1 MKEDLLLTIATSTL
15 LVLVF
20 LMMTGCTPPVERT
33 KPMES
38 FMPDKGVTVGDV
50 PMILVHID
58 GRPHPLDRG
67 F

>member
-1 MKEDLLLTIATSTL
+1 MKEDAILTVVVVAVML
-15 LVLVF
+15 AVF
-20 LMMTGCTPPVERT
+20 LAMTGCTPPVERT
-33 KPMES
+33 KPTS

>member
-20 LMMTGCTPPVERT
+20 LTITGCTPPTERT
-33 KPMES
+33 KPTES

-50 PMILVHID
+50 PMILVEID
-58 GRPHPLDRG
+58 GRPHPMDRG

>member
-1 MKEDLLLTIATSTL
+1 MKEDLLLTVIVSALMIA
-15 LVLVF
+15 VF
-20 LMMTGCTPPVERT
+20 LTITGCTPPVERT
-33 KPMES
+33 KHW
-38 FMPDKGVTVGDV
+38 MPDTSVTVGDV

>member
-1 MKEDLLLTIATSTL
+1 MKEDLLLTVVVVAVML
-15 LVLVF
+15 AVF
-20 LMMTGCTPPVERT
+20 LAMTGCTPPAERT
-33 KPMES
+33 KPTES

-50 PMILVHID
+50 PMILVEID

>member
-1 MKEDLLLTIATSTL
+1 MKEDAILTIATSTL

-20 LMMTGCTPPVERT
+20 LMMTGCTPPAERT
-33 KPMES
+33 KPTES

-50 PMILVHID
+50 PMILVEID
-58 GRPHPLDRG
+58 GRPHPMDRG

>member
-1 MKEDLLLTIATSTL
+1 MKEDAILTIATSTL

-20 LMMTGCTPPVERT
+20 LTITGCTPPVERT
-33 KPMES
+33 KHW
-38 FMPDKGVTVGDV
+38 MPDTSVTVGDV

>member
-1 MKEDLLLTIATSTL
+1 MKEDAILTVVVVAVML
-15 LVLVF
+15 AVF
-20 LMMTGCTPPVERT
+20 LAMTGCTPPAERT
-33 KPMES
+33 KHW
-38 FMPDKGVTVGDV
+38 MPDTSVTVGDV

>member
-1 MKEDLLLTIATSTL
+1 MKEDLLLTVIVSALMIA
-15 LVLVF
+15 VF
-20 LMMTGCTPPVERT
+20 LAMTGCTPPAERT
-33 KPMES
+33 KHW
-38 FMPDKGVTVGDV
+38 MPDTSVTIGDV

>member
-20 LMMTGCTPPVERT
+20 LTITGCTPPAERT
-33 KPMES
+33 KHW
-38 FMPDKGVTVGDV
+38 MPDTSVTIGDV
-50 PMILVHID
+50 PMILVEID

>member
-1 MKEDLLLTIATSTL
+1 MKEDLLLTVIVSAIML
-15 LVLVF
+15 AVF
-20 LMMTGCTPPVERT
+20 LAMTGCTPPVERT
-33 KPMES
+33 KPTES

-50 PMILVHID
+50 PMILVEID

>member
-1 MKEDLLLTIATSTL
+1 MKEDLLLTVIESALMIA
-15 LVLVF
+15 VF
-20 LMMTGCTPPVERT
+20 LTITGCTPPVERT

-58 GRPHPLDRG
+58 GRPHPMDRG

>member
-20 LMMTGCTPPVERT
+20 LTITGCTPPAERT
-33 KPMES
+33 KPTES

-50 PMILVHID
+50 PMILVEID

>member
-20 LMMTGCTPPVERT
+20 LTITGCTPPAERT

-38 FMPDKGVTVGDV
+38 FMPDTSVTVGDV
-50 PMILVHID
+50 PMILVEID
-58 GRPHPLDRG
+58 GRPHPMDRV